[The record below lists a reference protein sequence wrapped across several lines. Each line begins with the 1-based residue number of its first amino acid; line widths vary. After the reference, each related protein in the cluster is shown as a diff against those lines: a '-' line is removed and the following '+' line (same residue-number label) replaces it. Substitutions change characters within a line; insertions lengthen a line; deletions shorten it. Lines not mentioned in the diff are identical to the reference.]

1 MHIEILPGTGNV
13 VRFPVERRAR
23 ATLAH
28 LRELAPDVREVLLIA
43 ETFGFE
49 TVPFDYRDQVD
60 AETARHIA
68 ENAPAPRLAP
78 KALLRD
84 VEAQA
89 VSAAMAAVVTAK
101 DGASRARSAR
111 SLLEM
116 AELEGGYALG
126 PLQDRAEF
134 SAREA
139 AALLIEAHGL
149 CEAAEGVAR
158 AVRLARAGEVWAPS
172 NSHAE
177 TEWLIAA
184 QRAAS

>member
-28 LRELAPDVREVLLIA
+28 LRALAPDVREVLLIA

-84 VEAQA
+84 LEAQA
-89 VSAAMAAVVTAK
+89 VSAALAAVVAAE
-101 DGASRARSAR
+101 DAASKARSAR
-111 SLLEM
+111 SLLDL
-116 AELEGGYALG
+116 AEREGGYALA
-126 PLQDRAEF
+126 PLRERAEA
-134 SAREA
+134 SARESA
-139 AALLIEAHGL
+139 ARLIEAHRL

-158 AVRLARAGEVWAPS
+158 AVRLARAAEVWAPRS
-172 NSHAE
+172 FHAE
-177 TEWLIAA
+177 TDWLIAA